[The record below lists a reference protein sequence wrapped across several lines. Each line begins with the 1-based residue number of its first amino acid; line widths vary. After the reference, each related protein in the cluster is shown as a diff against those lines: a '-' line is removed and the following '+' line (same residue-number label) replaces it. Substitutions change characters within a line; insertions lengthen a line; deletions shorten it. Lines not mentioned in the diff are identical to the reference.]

1 MLRRFELIN
10 NSTKLLGGNNIG
22 ISVITVCLNSKNLL
36 ENTILSVINQTYK
49 YFEYIIIDG
58 GSSDG
63 TIDII
68 KKYDKYISYW
78 VSENDNGI
86 YDAMNKGI
94 INSTGEI
101 INFLNSGDYFYNNN
115 ILSLVSLEFFNH
127 NDAGIVYG
135 LAENFFLQH
144 NLKYISGSKILENT
158 LWKEMPIC
166 HQSMFIK
173 KEVYTKIGLLSTEFK
188 IAGDYEFLLRF
199 FAKKDVH
206 KFKAH
211 FINIPLSKYRLYGE
225 TAQNYIRT
233 FLEVKK
239 VSSIYYEQ
247 NFKKNI
253 YFFVKYVKFKILLIL
268 SKLTILR
275 YYRIFK
281 YKIINIIKK

>member
-1 MLRRFELIN
+1 MIN

-94 INSTGEI
+94 INSTGKI
-101 INFLNSGDYFYNNN
+101 INFLNSGDYFFNNN

-135 LAENFFLQH
+135 LAECFFLKH
-144 NLKYISGSKILENT
+144 DLKYVSGGKILENT

-206 KFKAH
+206 KFKVY

-225 TAQNYIRT
+225 NAQNYVRT

-239 VSSIYYEQ
+239 ISSIYYEQ

-253 YFFVKYVKFKILLIL
+253 YFFVKYVKFKILSIL
-268 SKLTILR
+268 SKFTILR